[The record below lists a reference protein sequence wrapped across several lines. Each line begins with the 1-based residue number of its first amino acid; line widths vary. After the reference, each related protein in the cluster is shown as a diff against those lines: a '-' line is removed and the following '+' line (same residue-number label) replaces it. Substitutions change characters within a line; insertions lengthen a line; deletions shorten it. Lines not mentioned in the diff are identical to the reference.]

1 MQEKTY
7 SMNIAGMT
15 DEEIDE
21 ALSTSLNAIVKGTD
35 LWKEKQPF
43 HKEVTEALISILRE
57 NKLTIFDVWIK
68 REDNICE
75 IIDLPTKVVEGG
87 RLLEGPI
94 DIEVVKIYNLRSK
107 DSSGNYKLLYEKE
120 FKKDVKIMLYSDRTM
135 IKNP

>member
-87 RLLEGPI
+87 QLLEGPI

-107 DSSGNYKLLYEKE
+107 DSSGNYKLLYENE

>member
-21 ALSTSLNAIVKGTD
+21 ALSQSLNAIVKGTD
-35 LWKEKQPF
+35 LWKEKRQF
-43 HKEVTEALISILRE
+43 HKEVTEALINILRE

-68 REDNICE
+68 REDSICE
-75 IIDLPTKVVEGG
+75 VADMPTKVVEGG
-87 RLLEGPI
+87 QLLEGPI

-107 DSSGNYKLLYEKE
+107 DNNGNYELLYENE
-120 FKKDVKIMLYSDRTM
+120 YQKDVKIMLYSDRTM
-135 IKNP
+135 IRNP

>member
-87 RLLEGPI
+87 QLLEGPI